1 MPQSRNRLAFAAVS
15 TEPGRITTT
24 AAAALPNAGGWRYGA
39 GMPDQPDPGDSSPS
53 SHRPPPGR
61 RPPGGQ
67 PTPHDAVFRRILG
80 MPANTASQ
88 LRAVLPPD
96 LAARLD
102 LGRLTP
108 VPASFVDEALKWRY
122 SDLLFTAPLDG
133 RDAYVYLLAEH
144 QSSTDPL
151 MAFRM
156 LRYVTRIWDQHLRDH
171 PRARQLPAVIPL
183 VVHHGRTRWA
193 SPVQLLDLI
202 DLHPAARQAAQACL
216 PRFEFLLDDLASIDG
231 AQLRD
236 RKLTPSALITL
247 LLLKTATGNP
257 RIPAE
262 LRQWAG
268 QLRAVLDQPGGG
280 EAFIAILTYI
290 ELVSEAPASE
300 LRDRAASPGPDAEEA
315 YMTTAEMLRTEG
327 RAEALV
333 QVLTIKFGPLP
344 ARVSQT
350 VHGASSDQVQA
361 WTARAVTAGTLDQV
375 FA

>member
-1 MPQSRNRLAFAAVS
+1 
-15 TEPGRITTT
+15 
-24 AAAALPNAGGWRYGA
+24 
-39 GMPDQPDPGDSSPS
+39 
-53 SHRPPPGR
+53 
-61 RPPGGQ
+61 
-67 PTPHDAVFRRILG
+67 VFRRIFCV
-80 MPANTASQ
+80 PANAASQ

-122 SDLLFTAPLDG
+122 SDLLFTTPLDG

-144 QSSTDPL
+144 QSSADPL
-151 MAFRM
+151 MSFRM

-171 PRARQLPAVIPL
+171 PQARQLPAVIPL
-183 VVHHGRTRWA
+183 VVHHGRTRWT

-202 DLHPAARQAAQACL
+202 DLDPDAKQAAQAYL
-216 PRFEFLLDDLASIDG
+216 PRFEFLLDDLAGIDG
-231 AQLRD
+231 RQLRD
-236 RKLTPSALITL
+236 RGLTPAALITL
-247 LLLKTATGNP
+247 LLLKTAAGNP
-257 RIPAE
+257 QIPAL
-262 LRQWAG
+262 LRPWAS

-300 LRDRAASPGPDAEEA
+300 LHDLAASLGPDAEEA

-327 RAEALV
+327 RTEALV
-333 QVLTIKFGPLP
+333 QVLTVKFGPLP
-344 ARVSQT
+344 ASVSQT
-350 VHGASSDQVQA
+350 VHGASSGQVQA
-361 WTARAVTAGTLDQV
+361 WTARAATAETLDQV